1 MRAYLVTTGSVF
13 GLITAAH
20 VWRVLVE
27 SRALARDPW
36 FLLVTL
42 LAAALCVWAFRLL
55 RPGARQS

>member
-1 MRAYLVTTGSVF
+1 MRAYLVTTGTVF

-20 VWRVLVE
+20 VWRVLME

-42 LAAALCVWAFRLL
+42 LTAALCVWAVRLL
-55 RPGARQS
+55 RPGARPR

>member
-1 MRAYLVTTGSVF
+1 MRAYLVTTGTVF

-36 FLLVTL
+36 FLLVTF
-42 LAAALCVWAFRLL
+42 LAAALCLWAVRLL
-55 RPGARQS
+55 GARASP